1 MNKEPFDEITYQIH
15 ITNFNAKRLIIIGQ
29 NSLKI
34 DTVAIMGAIGDANL
48 MTKHGLAGEI
58 CVF

>member
-1 MNKEPFDEITYQIH
+1 MRNNLMKLNQISLVLRP
-15 ITNFNAKRLIIIGQ
+15 KRLIIFGQ
-29 NSLKI
+29 NSSKNA
-34 DTVAIMGAIGDANL
+34 TVAIMGAIGDANL

>member
-1 MNKEPFDEITYQIH
+1 MELNQIIITD
-15 ITNFNAKRLIIIGQ
+15 FKAKQLIIIGQ
-29 NSLKI
+29 NSSKNA
-34 DTVAIMGAIGDANL
+34 TVAIMGAIGDANL

>member
-1 MNKEPFDEITYQIH
+1 MKLNQILLVLRPKK
-15 ITNFNAKRLIIIGQ
+15 FIIIGQ
-29 NSLKI
+29 NSVKTA
-34 DTVAIMGAIGDANL
+34 TVAIMGAIGDANL

>member
-1 MNKEPFDEITYQIH
+1 MKLQYHIFQVLEAKKIPNFFDKIH
-15 ITNFNAKRLIIIGQ
+15 QKNA
-29 NSLKI
+29 
-34 DTVAIMGAIGDANL
+34 TVAIMGAIGDANL